1 MLSEHIQK
9 KIIEKIKKENPQK
22 VILFGSY
29 ASDKYHADSDIDLYI
44 VTNDRFLPRSFKEKM
59 DVKMRF
65 SRLLDSVRKD
75 FPMDIIVHTL
85 PMHEKF
91 IQLNSMFSREI
102 MQNGKLIYEADNS

>member
-59 DVKMRF
+59 DVKMVQEWELFGDPSLRIGGC
-65 SRLLDSVRKD
+65 K
-75 FPMDIIVHTL
+75 
-85 PMHEKF
+85 
-91 IQLNSMFSREI
+91 
-102 MQNGKLIYEADNS
+102 